1 MKKLI
6 SMMLIAV
13 MMLPA
18 LGAADC
24 GCGCGACI
32 CGAEA
37 RADVLIAKSETAV
50 RAGYYAGSAW
60 WALTAW
66 HRVPGKVHPNEDVD
80 ALPAN
85 PPESAW
91 IGGCV
96 DNGLV
101 REHSVM
107 EVITIGGAVYGLSCV
122 QISIQ
127 IREEYISLVESIVRE
142 RLDVEEITA
151 NAIIAATMWWQENTV
166 CHIFFLPGAP
176 RMNVGTIT
184 AGKAA
189 IDLYAGDWDGNGT
202 LELGFVTGS
211 APAATPEPVATPEP
225 EPEAAPAP
233 TPEPVII
240 RDTVYIKETVVK
252 EVVKEKTCVTV
263 VQNNFQ
269 VNINSTVTNC
279 QKVTLTGA
287 GCGKNYR
294 EQCVE
299 E

>member
-1 MKKLI
+1 MKKLFA
-6 SMMLIAV
+6 LILALTLT
-13 MMLPA
+13 LPT

-32 CGAEA
+32 CGEEA
-37 RADVLIAKSETAV
+37 RDTVLIAKSETAV
-50 RAGYYAGSAW
+50 RAGYYAGSSW

-66 HRVPGKVHPNEDVD
+66 HRVPGKIQPNEDVD

-107 EVITIGGAVYGLSCV
+107 EVITSGGAVYGLAKV
-122 QISIQ
+122 DVKIQ
-127 IREEYISLVESIVRE
+127 IKDEYVPLVESIVRE
-142 RLDVEEITA
+142 RLEVDTITA

-176 RMNVGTIT
+176 KMQVGTVT
-184 AGKAA
+184 VNNGKAA
-189 IDLYAGDWDGNGT
+189 ITLWAGDFDGDGA

-225 EPEAAPAP
+225 EPEATPAP
-233 TPEPVII
+233 RTETRQECAAQKTIVKN
-240 RDTVYIKETVVK
+240 VYITN
-252 EVVKEKTCVTV
+252 V
-263 VQNNFQ
+263 VQINIASKATQ
-269 VNINSTVTNC
+269 VVNVG
-279 QKVTLTGA
+279 KTGCKPCLPKCLA
-287 GCGKNYR
+287 
-294 EQCVE
+294 E
-299 E
+299 